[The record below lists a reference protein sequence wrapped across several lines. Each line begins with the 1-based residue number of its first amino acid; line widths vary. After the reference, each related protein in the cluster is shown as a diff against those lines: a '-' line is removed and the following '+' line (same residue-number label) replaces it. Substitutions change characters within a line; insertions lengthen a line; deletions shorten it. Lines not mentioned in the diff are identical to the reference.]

1 LGLGR
6 LHHPGFETLPPA
18 SPNFA
23 RFLSEVA
30 EKT

>member
-1 LGLGR
+1 MLVSWLQAECGDLI
-6 LHHPGFETLPPA
+6 